1 MSHSR
6 PDCLRQPSVPP
17 AGRRGSRFSAMR
29 GIGLDPRGLLVR
41 GLFAPIGLALSLT
54 GIGSAAEPDT
64 PSTKPADVRERI
76 EEAEELAEEGR
87 TSRAVKAFAV
97 AAEAYAGLLAQPRP
111 PSGTRVLRDRL
122 NRLKASLT
130 LEGVDPAELEI
141 PSGSPSPP
149 AGRGDAMPP
158 AGPMAGQPGF
168 ARPSPAGMGVP
179 SFVNDVAP
187 TLVRRCG
194 GCHVQGRRGDFQMAG
209 YAGLMQSGVVQRGS
223 GQSSRLVE
231 VILTG
236 DMPRGGGKVEPHEMA
251 TLVRWIDAGAPF
263 DGTDPRAALDA
274 PAAPAGPNASTA
286 ARPKIAEGA
295 VSFAFD
301 VAPVLLEQCMGCHS
315 GRNPRARLQMQS
327 FATLSRGGE
336 SGSPFTAGRGGES
349 LLVRKL
355 QGVGIEGQRMPLGRP
370 ALPTDVIATIRRW
383 IDEGAVLDLG
393 SPGDPLDVVAAL
405 GRAERLPHDKLR
417 DLRFAAAEKV
427 FLRGVPDEQPVK
439 EVRGDLCVIGNL
451 PEPAMQEIAD
461 RAEKAYE
468 AVAEEYAGPLAG
480 GPLVKGGCVL
490 FICRKS
496 YDYSGFWLNLL
507 DAERPKPFSAHASSV
522 DDVVYGVILAD
533 DAASSDL
540 DLLLEEQIAAS
551 AWLSRGAP
559 AWFAIG
565 AARTTASRLQPKAPL
580 AREWGSTW
588 GGVRAAPPAAA
599 DLFSGEVDRVA
610 AAVHAQRFL
619 SAASGGGARLAAIL
633 GGLGANTPFDQ
644 AFTEALGGAPEA
656 LYAQWRT
663 RAGGSRGR

>member
-1 MSHSR
+1 MDPFR
-6 PDCLRQPSVPP
+6 PDWHRPKIIRSFGPPSVLIAMVSALVSAGLGRAADPAPP
-17 AGRRGSRFSAMR
+17 S
-29 GIGLDPRGLLVR
+29 V
-41 GLFAPIGLALSLT
+41 
-54 GIGSAAEPDT
+54 
-64 PSTKPADVRERI
+64 KPAEVRDQI
-76 EEAEELAEEGR
+76 QAAEELAEQGR
-87 TSRAVKAFAV
+87 TSRAVKEFAR
-97 AAEAYAGLLAQPRP
+97 AAEAYGGLLGLPRP

-122 NRLKASLT
+122 NRLKAT
-130 LEGVDPAELEI
+130 LELEGIDPAELEI
-141 PSGSPSPP
+141 PNGSPAPTASAGERPP
-149 AGRGDAMPP
+149 LPGGAMP
-158 AGPMAGQPGF
+158 GQPGF
-168 ARPSPAGMGVP
+168 TRPAPAATGVP

-194 GCHVQGRRGDFQMAG
+194 GCHVQGRRGDFQMVG
-209 YAGLMQSGVVQRGS
+209 YAGLMQSGVVQPGS

-274 PAAPAGPNASTA
+274 PVATAAPTAG
-286 ARPKIAEGA
+286 RPKLPEGA

-336 SGSPFTAGRGGES
+336 SGSPFTAGRGGDS

-355 QGVGIEGQRMPLGRP
+355 QGVGIEGQRMPLGRA
-370 ALPTDVIATIRRW
+370 ALPTDVIATIRKW
-383 IDEGAVLDLG
+383 IDEGGLLDLG

-468 AVAEEYAGPLAG
+468 AVGKEYAQALAG

-522 DDVVYGVILAD
+522 DDVVYGVILAA
-533 DAASSDL
+533 DASSSDL

-559 AWFAIG
+559 GWFAVG
-565 AARTTASRLQPKAPL
+565 AARTTASRLEPKSSL

-588 GGVRAAPPAAA
+588 GGVKGPPPSAAE
-599 DLFSGEVDRVA
+599 LFSGGVDRVA
-610 AAVHAQRFL
+610 VAVHAQRFL
-619 SAASGGGARLAAIL
+619 STASGGGARLGSIL
-633 GGLGANTPFDQ
+633 EGLGANDPFDQ
-644 AFTEALGGAPEA
+644 AFSEALGGAPQA
-656 LYAQWRT
+656 LYAQWLT